1 MNEVFMYAAAFVVK
15 RPPTNSMNPAR
26 YQSDIAELQ
35 GITSELYESLPD
47 SFHEDL
53 ETSVAFRNLVSKL
66 CDNLKAS
73 HC

>member
-1 MNEVFMYAAAFVVK
+1 MNEVFMPAAAFAVK
-15 RPPTNSMNPAR
+15 RPPTNSMDPVR

-66 CDNLKAS
+66 CDKAS